1 MKIRTIETDP
11 VTGCLYCDGVSR
23 LVMSTTIRV
32 QIQVWKWWITILKYD
47 RVC

>member
-1 MKIRTIETDP
+1 MKIRTTETDP
-11 VTGCLYCDGVSR
+11 VIINSCGGMSR
-23 LVMSTTIRV
+23 PVMSTTIRV